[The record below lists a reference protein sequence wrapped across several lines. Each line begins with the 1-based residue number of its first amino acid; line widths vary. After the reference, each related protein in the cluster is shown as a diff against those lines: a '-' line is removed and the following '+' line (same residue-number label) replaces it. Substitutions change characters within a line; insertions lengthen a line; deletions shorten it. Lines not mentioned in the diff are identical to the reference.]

1 MPCSGVIV
9 LAVML
14 YLSSKT
20 DSMFPE
26 VLDIISWVAIWEAV
40 TIVVIEKHD
49 LRRERWNYRKLSEA
63 KITIENRSV

>member
-1 MPCSGVIV
+1 
-9 LAVML
+9 ML

-40 TIVVIEKHD
+40 TIVVI
-49 LRRERWNYRKLSEA
+49 
-63 KITIENRSV
+63 